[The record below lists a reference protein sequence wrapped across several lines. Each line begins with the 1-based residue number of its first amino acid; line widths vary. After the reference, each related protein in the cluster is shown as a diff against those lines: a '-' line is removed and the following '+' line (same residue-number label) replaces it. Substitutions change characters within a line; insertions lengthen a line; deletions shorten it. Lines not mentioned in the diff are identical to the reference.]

1 VGGKPEAT
9 PIFPYRDESAER
21 DRFAATFMVTERN
34 LTKEAEAKENGK
46 KPRGRFKNFTAEVCN
61 VHRLWKLFGPI
72 ILRRRKQDA
81 GVEIVPKSRSSP
93 RYARS
98 SAVRWAPSRRKFIN
112 TTSKPTSV
120 RATTST

>member
-61 VHRLWKLFGPI
+61 VHRLWKLLGPI

-93 RYARS
+93 
-98 SAVRWAPSRRKFIN
+98 SRDRPQG
-112 TTSKPTSV
+112 TQGHPL
-120 RATTST
+120 